1 MPNLLAMSFEGE
13 LAPSFDLLC
22 LAPGRKAPDGW
33 GIGYYPGGEP
43 AAPVLKEP
51 VPLTGS
57 IRSELVKAWDHLAS
71 PLFVLHIRDATWGPI
86 TDANTQPFVRSFVG
100 RDWLIAHSGSLREK
114 LDLGPTP
121 RFEPVGSTDTERV
134 FCLLLGKIAL
144 HGHRSIG
151 DIPPETL
158 ATWLGEINRK
168 GPLSL
173 VLADGLDL
181 VAYADREGSSDLHIG
196 EIVPPYT
203 EAVFSDDDI
212 SIDLTRRGIAAKRG
226 LLVSST
232 PLAAKTEA
240 KVTWRKMLPGEL
252 AVIRLG
258 TLRATAFAPSDDGG
272 TKRSSVPR
280 LALPRDRAKV
290 RTFSIRHRTVYE
302 YQREV
307 ERSAHVFRLTPAHD
321 RMQALLAHQIHLS
334 VAGESFDFEDAFGN
348 AVKKVLLD
356 SPYMKLVIEARST
369 VEARDIEPLSIH
381 PRRSRATIPI
391 AWMPWQ
397 RQILQ
402 PFLLPPEL
410 PQTQLEELFE
420 YAMSFV
426 RRNDYDLFDTLLDIN
441 STLHHEY
448 KYTPGATHLGTTAW
462 EVYEARKGVCQDFT
476 NLFICLSRLLSV
488 PARYAC
494 GYVFTARNDE
504 RHPMGDAS
512 HAWVQVYL
520 PEIGWKGFDP
530 TNGSLTQ
537 TEHVRVAVGRN
548 YVDATP
554 TSGTIYV
561 GGGPERMHVDV
572 RMEES

>member
-1 MPNLLAMSFEGE
+1 MSLEGE

-43 AAPVLKEP
+43 SASVLKEP
-51 VPLTGS
+51 VPLAGS

-71 PLFVLHIRDATWGPI
+71 PLFMLHIRDATWGPI

-100 RDWLIAHSGSLREK
+100 RDWLIAHSGSLRER
-114 LDLGPTP
+114 LDLGQSP

-134 FCLLLGKIAL
+134 FCLLLGRIAQ
-144 HGHRSIG
+144 HGHRSLG
-151 DIPPETL
+151 EIPPETL
-158 ATWLGEINRK
+158 AAWLGEINQK

-181 VAYADREGSSDLHIG
+181 VAYADREGAPELHVG
-196 EIVPPYT
+196 EIVPPY
-203 EAVFSDDDI
+203 EQAVFSDRDL
-212 SIDLTRRGIAAKRG
+212 SIDLTRRGMTAKRG
-226 LLVSST
+226 VLVSST
-232 PLAAKTEA
+232 PLEHAGGAR
-240 KVTWRKMLPGEL
+240 VSWRRLSPGEL

-258 TLRATAFAPSDDGG
+258 ALRATAFAPSPGG
-272 TKRSSVPR
+272 GAQRASAPR
-280 LALPRDRAKV
+280 LALPRERARV
-290 RTFSIRHRTVYE
+290 RTYAIRHRTEYT
-302 YQREV
+302 YQRPV
-307 ERSAHVFRLTPAHD
+307 ERSAHLFRLTPAHD
-321 RMQALLAHQIHLS
+321 RHQSLLAHQLQLS
-334 VAGESFDFEDAFGN
+334 VDGEAFDFDDAFGN
-348 AVKKVLLD
+348 AVRKVLLD
-356 SPYMKLVIEARST
+356 SPYERLVIEARST
-369 VEARDIEPLSIH
+369 VEARDTEPLSIH
-381 PRRSRATIPI
+381 PRRSRATLPI

-397 RQILQ
+397 RQLLQ
-402 PFLLPPEL
+402 PFLMPPEL

-426 RRNDYDLFDTLLDIN
+426 RRNDYDLFDTLLDLN
-441 STLHHEY
+441 STLHREY
-448 KYTPGATHLGTTAW
+448 RYTPGATHLGTTAW
-462 EVYEARKGVCQDFT
+462 EVYEARRGVCQDFT
-476 NLFICLSRLLSV
+476 NLFICLARLLSV

-494 GYVFTARNDE
+494 GYVLTGARDE
-504 RHPMGDAS
+504 RRAMGDAS

-561 GGGPERMHVDV
+561 GGGAELMTVDV
-572 RMEES
+572 RMEEAG